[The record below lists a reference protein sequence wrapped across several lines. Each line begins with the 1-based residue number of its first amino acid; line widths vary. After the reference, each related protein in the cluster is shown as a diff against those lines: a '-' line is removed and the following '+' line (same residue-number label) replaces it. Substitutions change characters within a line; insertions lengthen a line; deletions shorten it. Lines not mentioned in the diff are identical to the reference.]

1 MFAILAFSNDV
12 TTFTSCKPENMNI
25 NWYYLYIG
33 SINGGKLW
41 FNAEACI
48 FAAAIIWL
56 KNLKVIGGVP
66 GKIDISHK

>member
-12 TTFTSCKPENMNI
+12 TTFSSCKPENMNI

-48 FAAAIIWL
+48 FAAAII
-56 KNLKVIGGVP
+56 
-66 GKIDISHK
+66 